1 MQPETAREVEIARAA
16 YIRGMQD
23 ERSAWRDRYLRR
35 QRLPLQYP
43 DNLLAAQMYPMPA
56 EVTP

>member
-1 MQPETAREVEIARAA
+1 MQPKTAREVEIARAA

-23 ERSAWRDRYLRR
+23 ERSAWRE
-35 QRLPLQYP
+35 RLPLQHP
-43 DNLLAAQMYPMPA
+43 DYLLATQMYPMPT